1 MAAPPL
7 PPPLPPTPAAAAA
20 GAAAAPGAPRKMKL
34 EPGAAPAHKSVARER
49 GRRTVTE
56 LSTLMLL

>member
-1 MAAPPL
+1 MARSHFLLCSLINRSVQFSMAARFVL
-7 PPPLPPTPAAAAA
+7 
-20 GAAAAPGAPRKMKL
+20 
-34 EPGAAPAHKSVARER
+34 AHKSVARER